1 MDRIM
6 SNKLI
11 LIVEDSPTDLH
22 VAENVCTSNG
32 YQVITTDQGEQ
43 AIDLATRH
51 QPALIL
57 LDVILP
63 KQNGYQVCRQ
73 LKKNDA
79 TKDIKVVMVTSKSQ
93 PSDKFWGM
101 KQGADE
107 YIFKPYQ
114 ETELLTAIVKH
125 IDA

>member
-1 MDRIM
+1 M

-11 LIVEDSPTDLH
+11 LIVEDSATDMH
-22 VAENVCTSNG
+22 IAENICRDNG
-32 YQVITTDQGEQ
+32 YDVIKATEGEV
-43 AIDLATRH
+43 AIELAIKH
-51 QPALIL
+51 KPALIL

-63 KQNGYQVCRQ
+63 KQNGFQVCRQ
-73 LKKNDA
+73 IKKSPE

-107 YIFKPYQ
+107 YVLKPYQ
-114 ETELLTAIVKH
+114 ESELLAAIRKQL
-125 IDA
+125 